1 MGAASGDVTAAA
13 RPLAVAQLVEALE
26 MGGAERLAVQIAN
39 ARAAAGDASH
49 LIVMSGPGPLSG
61 AVDPRVALRHL
72 GFARASVRDPLRFA
86 LSLRRGE
93 RLLSRRIAADGVQV
107 VQSHLPG
114 ANFWGLLLALRGR
127 CAVIATV
134 HNNREFDYGD
144 ADHPLRSRLRR
155 AAYRQMLRRC
165 AAVVAVSEA
174 VAASCWR
181 TWARD
186 RAEAG
191 APGRGAQRRGRTRPL
206 DAAARAAIRARFGA
220 APGDLLVMAAGRHCE
235 QKNFAALIEAAER
248 LRAIG
253 LPFRLVIAGDGPLR
267 PDHEALR
274 ERLGLGDA
282 VQLPGNV
289 ADFARVLQ
297 AADVFALPSL
307 WEGLPLVLLEALAA
321 GVPVVGSDIAG
332 VRDVIVDDRSGLLVT
347 PGDPEGL
354 AAAIALLADPV
365 RRERLRAGGLALVR
379 ERYSFARVSHPGRI
393 VAARRTA
400 PPSSPKDRHD
410 LPRRRRL
417 LPEHLAPDRRPRAGP
432 RASA

>member
-1 MGAASGDVTAAA
+1 MGTVPG
-13 RPLAVAQLVEALE
+13 RGEPLVVAQLVEALE

-39 ARAAAGDASH
+39 ARAAAGDVSH
-49 LIVMSGPGPLSG
+49 LIVMTGPGPLSA
-61 AVDPRVALRHL
+61 AVNPRVTVSYL
-72 GFARASVRDPLRFA
+72 GFARASVRDPWRFA

-93 RLLSRRIAADGVQV
+93 QLLTRRIADGGVQV

-155 AAYRQMLRRC
+155 GAYRLMLRRC

-174 VAASCWR
+174 VAASLLKDLGVGPR
-181 TWARD
+181 
-186 RAEAG
+186 EAG
-191 APGRGAQRRGRTRPL
+191 RLVVVPNGVAEPEPL
-206 DAAARAAIRARFGA
+206 DAAARAATRARFGA
-220 APGDLLVMAAGRHCE
+220 APGELLVMAAGRHCE
-235 QKNFAALIEAAER
+235 QKNFAALIEAAAR

-267 PDHEALR
+267 AGHLAHCEQ
-274 ERLGLGDA
+274 LGLADA
-282 VQLPGNV
+282 VLFPGNV
-289 ADFARVLQ
+289 DDFARAVR

-321 GVPVVGSDIAG
+321 GAPVVGTDIAG
-332 VRDVIVDDRSGLLVT
+332 VREVLVDGESGLLVA
-347 PGDPEGL
+347 PGDPIGL
-354 AAAIALLADPV
+354 AAAIALLADPA

-379 ERYSFARVSHPGRI
+379 ARFSFARVSQSLGDLYRR
-393 VAARRTA
+393 AA
-400 PPSSPKDRHD
+400 DR
-410 LPRRRRL
+410 
-417 LPEHLAPDRRPRAGP
+417 A
-432 RASA
+432 

>member
-1 MGAASGDVTAAA
+1 MAAASGPDDRSG

-49 LIVMSGPGPLSG
+49 LIVMSGPGPLSA
-61 AVDPRVALRHL
+61 AVDPRVTVRYL

-93 RLLSRRIAADGVQV
+93 RLLSQRIAADGIRV

-127 CAVIATV
+127 CAVVATV

-155 AAYRQMLRRC
+155 GAYRLMLRRC

-174 VAASCWR
+174 VAASLLADLGVDR
-181 TWARD
+181 SGAARLIAVPNGV
-186 RAEAG
+186 AEPA
-191 APGRGAQRRGRTRPL
+191 PL
-206 DAAARAAIRARFGA
+206 DAAARAAVRARFGA

-235 QKNFAALIEAAER
+235 QKNFAALIEAAGR

-267 PDHEALR
+267 ADLVAQSG
-274 ERLGLGDA
+274 RLGLDDA
-282 VQLPGNV
+282 VTFPGNV
-289 ADFARVLQ
+289 TDFAGAVQ

-321 GVPVVGSDIAG
+321 GAPVVGTDIDG
-332 VRDVIVDDRSGLLVT
+332 VREVIVDDESGLLVA
-347 PGDPEGL
+347 PGDPIAL
-354 AAAIALLADPV
+354 AAAIALLADPG

-379 ERYSFARVSHPGRI
+379 ARYSFDRLSERLGAI
-393 VAARRTA
+393 YAEAA
-400 PPSSPKDRHD
+400 S
-410 LPRRRRL
+410 PRR
-417 LPEHLAPDRRPRAGP
+417 PA
-432 RASA
+432 

>member
-1 MGAASGDVTAAA
+1 MGAARGDVTAAA

-49 LIVMSGPGPLSG
+49 LIVMSGPGPLSA
-61 AVDPRVALRHL
+61 AVDPRVAVHYL
-72 GFARASVRDPLRFA
+72 GFARASVRAPLRFA

-93 RLLSRRIAADGVQV
+93 RLLARRIAAEGIRV

-174 VAASCWR
+174 VAASLLEDLGAGPR
-181 TWARD
+181 
-186 RAEAG
+186 EAG
-191 APGRGAQRRGRTRPL
+191 RLVAVPNGVAEPEPL

-282 VQLPGNV
+282 VQLPGNI

-321 GVPVVGSDIAG
+321 GAPVVGTDIAG
-332 VRDVIVDDRSGLLVT
+332 VRDVIVDSESGLLVA
-347 PGDPEGL
+347 PGDPIAL
-354 AAAIALLADPV
+354 AAAIALLADPE

-379 ERYSFARVSHPGRI
+379 ERYSFARVSHTLGELYRR
-393 VAARRTA
+393 AADRPR
-400 PPSSPKDRHD
+400 PSSP
-410 LPRRRRL
+410 
-417 LPEHLAPDRRPRAGP
+417 ERPT
-432 RASA
+432 